1 MGKNSN
7 KNQPN
12 FLVGRAAQTDLIVH
26 LRGGGGRSSERKYLR
41 IFENMKT
48 DIYQIPNTL
57 KAKVN

>member
-12 FLVGRAAQTDLIVH
+12 FLVVRAAQTDSIVH
-26 LRGGGGRSSERKYLR
+26 LGGGGGRSSERKYLR

-48 DIYQIPNTL
+48 EIHQIPNTL
-57 KAKVN
+57 KS

>member
-26 LRGGGGRSSERKYLR
+26 LRGGGGRSSER
-41 IFENMKT
+41 EN
-48 DIYQIPNTL
+48 I
-57 KAKVN
+57 